1 MLSIEQMREYVQAAD
16 NLEDAHR
23 AFNEASR
30 ALDRAQKA
38 WDLVE
43 ARLDKKGA
51 APRPAK
57 DTPFRSGQKAG
68 QITTQELL
76 ERTMTVNKKL
86 RGESTSAIAKACPG
100 TMSEIVERTGIA
112 KTSVSTLINRLMKDG
127 IVKKGGTVPMPGYA
141 NRTTTV
147 YELAV

>member
-16 NLEDAHR
+16 NLEEAHR
-23 AFNEASR
+23 AYNEAGR
-30 ALDRAQKA
+30 ALDQAQKK
-38 WDLVE
+38 WDLIE
-43 ARLDKKGA
+43 GRLGGTEVPKPTKG
-51 APRPAK
+51 
-57 DTPFRSGQKAG
+57 TPTRSGRPAG

-86 RGESTSAIAKACPG
+86 RGESTISIAKACPG
-100 TMSEIVERTGIA
+100 TMSEIVERTGLA
-112 KTSVSTLINRLMKDG
+112 KTSVSTLIHRLMKDG
-127 IVKKGGTVPMPGYA
+127 IVKKGDTVPMPGYA